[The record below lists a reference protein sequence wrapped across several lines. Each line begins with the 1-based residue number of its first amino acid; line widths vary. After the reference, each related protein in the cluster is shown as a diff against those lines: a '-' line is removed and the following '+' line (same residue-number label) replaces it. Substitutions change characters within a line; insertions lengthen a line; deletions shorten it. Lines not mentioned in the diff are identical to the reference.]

1 MNESNIISQDEQSI
15 IKENIKITKNEQ
27 KKQVQRYDD
36 NEDDFNYNEYIEDIE
51 QEEEREDIEDSPQPS
66 GGESPL

>member
-1 MNESNIISQDEQSI
+1 MNESNIISQDEQNI
-15 IKENIKITKNEQ
+15 IKENIKITKYEQ

-36 NEDDFNYNEYIEDIE
+36 NEDDFDYNEYIEDID